1 MAERRQRLTALGLRH
16 DGTAGAAEM
25 VTRFFKRADGPKT
38 PRQVFSPPRTMQKSM
53 EKRWKTKEKHNMNQG
68 ILEGFEEYDAS
79 TTASSAL
86 QEQATLNLIKSF
98 MDGKTLTP
106 EATYICKSMLSIAR
120 NIDIQNNKGRE
131 ISRNMTSLLTWFQE
145 LKSMYPDQP
154 QLDPTLADFIADAK
168 AGL

>member
-1 MAERRQRLTALGLRH
+1 
-16 DGTAGAAEM
+16 
-25 VTRFFKRADGPKT
+25 
-38 PRQVFSPPRTMQKSM
+38 
-53 EKRWKTKEKHNMNQG
+53 MNQG
-68 ILEGFEEYDAS
+68 ILEGFEEDTHPYGIIGP
-79 TTASSAL
+79 

-120 NIDIQNNKGRE
+120 NIDLQNNKGRE

>member
-1 MAERRQRLTALGLRH
+1 MTINEAMKKYRLPNPTTTEDL
-16 DGTAGAAEM
+16 EM
-25 VTRFFKRADGPKT
+25 RFSG
-38 PRQVFSPPRTMQKSM
+38 
-53 EKRWKTKEKHNMNQG
+53 
-68 ILEGFEEYDAS
+68 
-79 TTASSAL
+79 
-86 QEQATLNLIKSF
+86 

-120 NIDIQNNKGRE
+120 NIDLQNNKGRE

-154 QLDPTLADFIADAK
+154 QLDPTLTDFISDAK